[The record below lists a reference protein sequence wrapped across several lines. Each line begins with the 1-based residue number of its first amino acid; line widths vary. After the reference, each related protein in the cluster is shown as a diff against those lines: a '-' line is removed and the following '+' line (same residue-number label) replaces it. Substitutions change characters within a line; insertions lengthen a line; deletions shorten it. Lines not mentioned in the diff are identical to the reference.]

1 MACHPCGSTNTCC
14 DGQAS
19 LLPTLRLHSPGRS
32 DEDAFKQSVE
42 CITGPISRIISS
54 KGMPAVYEALDAQGK
69 ETFKQVR
76 ALIATSFGFFL

>member
-1 MACHPCGSTNTCC
+1 MTAK
-14 DGQAS
+14 
-19 LLPTLRLHSPGRS
+19 LRLQQLRSAPCSGCS

-69 ETFKQVR
+69 ETFKQVW
-76 ALIATSFGFFL
+76 SPQ